1 MRLAFESAH
10 AMKAATIRTFQTVH
24 TWTGLIAG
32 FALFVAFYAGALTV
46 FHDDIALW
54 QNPPWRSARDAR
66 VPVDTLI
73 GQLLAQHP
81 ETRDDFGIVLPSD
94 DAHAAYAY
102 WQGKDGARFA
112 SASEMARPNDT
123 AGAGDLADFIYALH
137 DSLGLPVVGLYLMGI
152 VSVLYGLALVSGLL
166 IHLPQLVSDL
176 FAMRVGHNMKRLW
189 QDAHNAIGVLSLPF
203 HIIFAVTGSILCL
216 FTITLAALNVIAFDG
231 KLLGS
236 FAQAVATA
244 PVTIASGVPAT
255 MRTTEQLIERAR
267 TAALATGVTSFR
279 PDYLHYTHYGDRN
292 AVVEVRG
299 LSQHTLGTYGT
310 VALAGKDGRWLA
322 THVGTQHSI
331 NGISNSAMYALHF
344 GSYGGRTVRWLYF
357 LLGLAGAFLFYSGNL
372 LWIES
377 RRKRRH
383 VEQPRRTRV
392 MARVTIGVCVGTCLA
407 ISGAFAA
414 TLLAAHGGFNPAI
427 AQPTACYGLFLA
439 SCFYAFSR
447 PIPRAAIEL
456 LTTTAALTLGVAGA
470 DLFANAK
477 AWTGTWI
484 PGMASVIGIDLTGM
498 ALGIVFACL
507 ARAAARRA
515 RHGDA
520 HSVWALRATH

>member
-1 MRLAFESAH
+1 
-10 AMKAATIRTFQTVH
+10 MKATTIRTFQTVH

-46 FHDDIALW
+46 FHDDIATW
-54 QNPPWRSARDAR
+54 QNPPWHSAHDAH
-66 VPVDTLI
+66 VPIGSLI
-73 GQLLAQHP
+73 ERLLAQHP

-102 WQGKDGARFA
+102 WRGKDGARFA
-112 SASEMARPNDT
+112 SASEMAKPNDA
-123 AGAGDLADFIYALH
+123 AGAGELADFIYALH

-166 IHLPQLVSDL
+166 IHLPQLLSDL

-203 HIIFAVTGSILCL
+203 HIIFAVTGSLLCL

-231 KLLGS
+231 KLFGS

-244 PVTIASGVPAT
+244 PVLTVSGTPAAMLT
-255 MRTTEQLIERAR
+255 SDQLIERAR
-267 TAALATGVTSFR
+267 AAALATGVSSFK

-310 VALAGKDGRWLA
+310 VALAGNDGRVLA
-322 THVGTQHSI
+322 IHVGAQHSI
-331 NGISNSAMYALHF
+331 NGISNAAMYALHF
-344 GSYGGRTVRWLYF
+344 GSYGGLTVRWLYF
-357 LLGLAGAFLFYSGNL
+357 ALGLAGAFLFYSGNL

-377 RRKRRH
+377 RRKRRL
-383 VEQPRRTRV
+383 VDQPQRTRI
-392 MARVTIGVCVGTCLA
+392 MARATIGVCVGTCLG

-414 TLLAAHGGFNPAI
+414 TRLATYLNTDAAAPQSI
-427 AQPTACYGLFLA
+427 ACYGLFLA
-439 SCFYAFSR
+439 SCLYAFAR

-456 LTTTAALTLGVAGA
+456 LMATAVLTIAVAGF
-470 DLFANAK
+470 DLLGNA
-477 AWTGTWI
+477 AVWPDGWT
-484 PGMASVIGIDLTGM
+484 PGMASVLGVDLTGIV
-498 ALGIVFACL
+498 LGIVFASL

-520 HSVWALRATH
+520 HSVWAMPAAH